1 MNDFDKKF
9 DEFLEGCQK
18 IVDEG
23 MRNYSWEQKLTTKK
37 GSKYIKII
45 SEDVG
50 EGMNSRRVW
59 GFVHKLITRK
69 GSKYIKIIS
78 EDVGMGNS
86 NSRRVWGFVD
96 RSNGD
101 ILKPANWKSPAK
113 HNRGNIFD
121 EDPLLF
127 IGQYGPA
134 YMDQI
139 KKYYGV

>member
-23 MRNYSWEQKLTTKK
+23 MRNYPFGKKLT
-37 GSKYIKII
+37 
-45 SEDVG
+45 
-50 EGMNSRRVW
+50 
-59 GFVHKLITRK
+59 TRK

-78 EDVGMGNS
+78 EDVGTDN
-86 NSRRVWGFVD
+86 NSRTVWGFVEK
-96 RSNGD
+96 SNGD
-101 ILKPANWKSPAK
+101 ILKPASWSKPAK

-127 IGQYGPA
+127 IGLYGPA
-134 YMDQI
+134 YMDKI

>member
-1 MNDFDKKF
+1 MPEDSRR
-9 DEFLEGCQK
+9 
-18 IVDEG
+18 G
-23 MRNYSWEQKLTTKK
+23 MRNYEWE
-37 GSKYIKII
+37 
-45 SEDVG
+45 
-50 EGMNSRRVW
+50 N
-59 GFVHKLITRK
+59 KLITRK

-78 EDVGMGNS
+78 EDVGFANDGHS

-101 ILKPANWKSPAK
+101 ILKPSGWSRPAK
-113 HNRGNIFD
+113 NNRGNIFD

-134 YMDQI
+134 YMDKI

>member
-9 DEFLEGCQK
+9 DEFLEECQK

-23 MRNYSWEQKLTTKK
+23 MRNYSWETELTAKK
-37 GSKYIKII
+37 GSKYIKILSQDI
-45 SEDVG
+45 GKNV
-50 EGMNSRRVW
+50 NSP
-59 GFVHKLITRK
+59 HNNTP
-69 GSKYIKIIS
+69 S
-78 EDVGMGNS
+78 
-86 NSRRVWGFVD
+86 RVWGFVD

-101 ILKPANWKSPAK
+101 ILKPANWNRPAK

-134 YMDQI
+134 YMDKV
-139 KKYYGV
+139 KKYYGA

>member
-9 DEFLEGCQK
+9 DEFLKGCQK

-23 MRNYSWEQKLTTKK
+23 MHNFSWKRKLTA
-37 GSKYIKII
+37 
-45 SEDVG
+45 
-50 EGMNSRRVW
+50 
-59 GFVHKLITRK
+59 RK

-78 EDVGMGNS
+78 EDVGGNM
-86 NSRRVWGFVD
+86 NSRTVWGFVD
-96 RSNGD
+96 KSNGD

-139 KKYYGV
+139 RKYYGA

>member
-1 MNDFDKKF
+1 MNNFDKKF

-59 GFVHKLITRK
+59 GFVDK
-69 GSKYIKIIS
+69 
-78 EDVGMGNS
+78 
-86 NSRRVWGFVD
+86 
-96 RSNGD
+96 SNGD

-134 YMDQI
+134 YMNKI
-139 KKYYGV
+139 REYYGA

>member
-23 MRNYSWEQKLTTKK
+23 MSNYSWERKLT
-37 GSKYIKII
+37 
-45 SEDVG
+45 
-50 EGMNSRRVW
+50 
-59 GFVHKLITRK
+59 TRK

-78 EDVGMGNS
+78 EDVGKDIS
-86 NSRRVWGFVD
+86 NSRTVWGFVE

-101 ILKPANWKSPAK
+101 ILKPATWRGPAK
-113 HNRGNIFD
+113 GNRGNIFD

-134 YMDQI
+134 YMDKI

>member
-18 IVDEG
+18 IVDDG
-23 MRNYSWEQKLTTKK
+23 MRNYPFGKKLT
-37 GSKYIKII
+37 
-45 SEDVG
+45 
-50 EGMNSRRVW
+50 
-59 GFVHKLITRK
+59 TRK

-78 EDVGMGNS
+78 EDVGTER
-86 NSRRVWGFVD
+86 NSRTVWGFVE

-101 ILKPANWKSPAK
+101 ILKPASWRGPAK

-127 IGQYGPA
+127 IGVYGPA
-134 YMDQI
+134 YMDKI

>member
-1 MNDFDKKF
+1 MNEFDKKF

-23 MRNYSWEQKLTTKK
+23 MRNYKWE
-37 GSKYIKII
+37 
-45 SEDVG
+45 
-50 EGMNSRRVW
+50 N
-59 GFVHKLITRK
+59 KLITKK

-86 NSRRVWGFVD
+86 NSRRVWGFIVK
-96 RSNGD
+96 SNGD
-101 ILKPANWKSPAK
+101 ILKEQSWSRPAK

-134 YMDQI
+134 YMDKI
-139 KKYYGV
+139 KKYYGA

>member
-23 MRNYSWEQKLTTKK
+23 MHNFSWERKLTA
-37 GSKYIKII
+37 
-45 SEDVG
+45 
-50 EGMNSRRVW
+50 
-59 GFVHKLITRK
+59 RK
-69 GSKYIKIIS
+69 GSKYIKIIA
-78 EDVGMGNS
+78 EEVGTQLGAS
-86 NSRRVWGFVD
+86 TVWGFVEK
-96 RSNGD
+96 SNGD
-101 ILKPANWKSPAK
+101 ILKPANWNRPAK

-134 YMDQI
+134 YMDKI

>member
-1 MNDFDKKF
+1 MNNFDKKF

-23 MRNYSWEQKLTTKK
+23 MRNYHWETKLTTKK

-45 SEDVG
+45 AEDVG
-50 EGMNSRRVW
+50 KGMNSR
-59 GFVHKLITRK
+59 T
-69 GSKYIKIIS
+69 
-78 EDVGMGNS
+78 
-86 NSRRVWGFVD
+86 VWGFVD
-96 RSNGD
+96 KSNGD
-101 ILKPANWKSPAK
+101 ILKPASWSKPAK

-127 IGQYGPA
+127 IGHYGPA
-134 YMDQI
+134 YIDEI

>member
-9 DEFLEGCQK
+9 NDFLEGCQK

-23 MRNYSWEQKLTTKK
+23 MRNYSWERKLT
-37 GSKYIKII
+37 
-45 SEDVG
+45 
-50 EGMNSRRVW
+50 
-59 GFVHKLITRK
+59 TRK

-78 EDVGMGNS
+78 EDYSRPGGDRS
-86 NSRRVWGFVD
+86 NTRSVWGFID

-101 ILKPANWKSPAK
+101 ILKPAGWSKPAK

-134 YMDQI
+134 YMDKI
-139 KKYYGV
+139 KKYYGA

>member
-18 IVDEG
+18 IVDES
-23 MRNYSWEQKLTTKK
+23 MRNYSWERKLTA
-37 GSKYIKII
+37 
-45 SEDVG
+45 
-50 EGMNSRRVW
+50 
-59 GFVHKLITRK
+59 RK
-69 GSKYIKIIS
+69 GSKYIKIIA
-78 EDVGMGNS
+78 EEVGENM
-86 NSRRVWGFVD
+86 NSRTVWGFVE

-127 IGQYGPA
+127 IGQYGPW
-134 YMDQI
+134 YISEM
-139 KKYYGV
+139 KKYYGA

>member
-23 MRNYSWEQKLTTKK
+23 MRNYSWRVKL
-37 GSKYIKII
+37 S
-45 SEDVG
+45 
-50 EGMNSRRVW
+50 
-59 GFVHKLITRK
+59 TRK

-78 EDVGMGNS
+78 EDVGKDIS
-86 NSRRVWGFVD
+86 NSRTVWGFVE

-101 ILKPANWKSPAK
+101 ILKPATWRKPAK
-113 HNRGNIFD
+113 GNRGNIFD

-134 YMDQI
+134 YISQM
-139 KKYYGV
+139 KKYYGA

>member
-23 MRNYSWEQKLTTKK
+23 MRNYKWENKLTTKK
-37 GSKYIKII
+37 GSKYIKIFA
-45 SEDVG
+45 EDVG

-59 GFVHKLITRK
+59 GFVDK
-69 GSKYIKIIS
+69 
-78 EDVGMGNS
+78 
-86 NSRRVWGFVD
+86 
-96 RSNGD
+96 SNGD

-127 IGQYGPA
+127 IGHYGPT
-134 YMDQI
+134 YIDQM
-139 KKYYGV
+139 KKYYGA

>member
-23 MRNYSWEQKLTTKK
+23 MRNYSWERKLTA
-37 GSKYIKII
+37 
-45 SEDVG
+45 
-50 EGMNSRRVW
+50 
-59 GFVHKLITRK
+59 RK

-78 EDVGMGNS
+78 EDVGKDIS
-86 NSRRVWGFVD
+86 NSRTVWGFVE

-101 ILKPANWKSPAK
+101 ILKPATWRRPAK
-113 HNRGNIFD
+113 GNRGNIFD

-134 YMDQI
+134 YIKEM

>member
-23 MRNYSWEQKLTTKK
+23 MRNYPFGKKLT
-37 GSKYIKII
+37 
-45 SEDVG
+45 
-50 EGMNSRRVW
+50 
-59 GFVHKLITRK
+59 TRK

-78 EDVGMGNS
+78 EDVGTDN
-86 NSRRVWGFVD
+86 NSRTVWGFVEK
-96 RSNGD
+96 SNGD
-101 ILKPANWKSPAK
+101 ILKPASWSKPAK

-127 IGQYGPA
+127 IGLYGPA
-134 YMDQI
+134 YMDKI
-139 KKYYGV
+139 KKYYGA

>member
-23 MRNYSWEQKLTTKK
+23 MRNYSWEKKLTTKK

-45 SEDVG
+45 AEDVG
-50 EGMNSRRVW
+50 EGIKSR
-59 GFVHKLITRK
+59 T
-69 GSKYIKIIS
+69 
-78 EDVGMGNS
+78 
-86 NSRRVWGFVD
+86 VWGFVD

-101 ILKPANWKSPAK
+101 ILKAAGWKRPAK
-113 HNRGNIFD
+113 GNRGNIFD

-134 YMDQI
+134 YIDQM

>member
-1 MNDFDKKF
+1 MIIQWKNLMMQYTLNDFDKKF

-23 MRNYSWEQKLTTKK
+23 MRNYSWERKLTA
-37 GSKYIKII
+37 
-45 SEDVG
+45 
-50 EGMNSRRVW
+50 
-59 GFVHKLITRK
+59 RK

-78 EDVGMGNS
+78 DDVGKDS
-86 NSRRVWGFVD
+86 NSRTVWGFVN

-101 ILKPANWKSPAK
+101 ILKPANWNRPAK
-113 HNRGNIFD
+113 NNRGNIFD

-134 YMDQI
+134 YMDKI
-139 KKYYGV
+139 KKYYGA